1 MQVQKDHN
9 VHHMYVV
16 AYCISIV
23 SGFFGIMATVLK
35 LFRSVGEVSDK
46 KLTRS
51 ATSDDIHE
59 YLLSV

>member
-1 MQVQKDHN
+1 MHY
-9 VHHMYVV
+9 MYVV